1 MSEML
6 FTERGW
12 ADYVY
17 WEKQDRKTLSR
28 INQLLQSIGREGA
41 MDGAGHPERLKHED
55 EEAYSRRIDAK
66 KVKSV
71 IREYRTGRR
80 FGRFG
85 TPGKNAL

>member
-28 INQLLQSIGREGA
+28 INQLLQSIGREGVL
-41 MDGAGHPERLKHED
+41 DGSGHPERMRYKTD
-55 EEAYSRRIDAK
+55 AYSRRIDSK
-66 KVKSV
+66 NRLIYKYESENDRV
-71 IREYRTGRR
+71 IIESCRGHYDD
-80 FGRFG
+80 
-85 TPGKNAL
+85 K

>member
-17 WEKQDRKTLSR
+17 WQTQDRKTLNR

-66 KVKSV
+66 NRLIYEVKGNQIA
-71 IREYRTGRR
+71 IRSCRGHYDD
-80 FGRFG
+80 
-85 TPGKNAL
+85 K